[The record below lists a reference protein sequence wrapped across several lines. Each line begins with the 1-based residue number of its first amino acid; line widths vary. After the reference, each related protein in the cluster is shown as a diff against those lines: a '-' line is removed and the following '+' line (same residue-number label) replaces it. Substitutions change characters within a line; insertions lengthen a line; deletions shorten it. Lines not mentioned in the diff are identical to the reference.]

1 MVFKILKKRVVIKI
15 VIDIEKKKYENII
28 KNFETFPKEMKEW
41 GLEEIKNGKPLHPP
55 YNSKICKK

>member
-1 MVFKILKKRVVIKI
+1 MRI

-55 YNSKICKK
+55 YNSKIYKKVRD